1 MIECV
6 PSYEALRVTQP
17 SWKQN
22 VLYFLLS
29 SWCGVVV
36 LEEDMGV
43 KCADGVHVP
52 QIHSRESA
60 VIETNSSF
68 SEDCVN

>member
-17 SWKQN
+17 CWKQN
-22 VLYFLLS
+22 VLVVFLLS
-29 SWCGVVV
+29 SWCGVV

-52 QIHSRESA
+52 QIHSRENA
-60 VIETNSSF
+60 VIEANSSF